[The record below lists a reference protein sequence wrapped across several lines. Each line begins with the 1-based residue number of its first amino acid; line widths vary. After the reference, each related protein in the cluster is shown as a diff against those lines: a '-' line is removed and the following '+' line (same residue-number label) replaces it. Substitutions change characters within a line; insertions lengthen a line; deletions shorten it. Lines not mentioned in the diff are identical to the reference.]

1 MLHHWDAGK
10 NKADNILIN
19 GRGRIEPDQREVNI
33 AISSDNKLPLATF
46 FVTKG
51 IRYRFRIVSP
61 GFTLCPI
68 QVSIQS
74 HSMIIIA
81 SDTAPVKPIEV
92 QALIVHPGERLVH
105 VLPKVWPSQ
114 SFYYP
119 IFCILNTM
127 NKTRS

>member
-19 GRGRIEPDQREVNI
+19 GRGRINPDQREVNI
-33 AISSDNKLPLATF
+33 AISSDNKMPLATF

-68 QVSIQS
+68 QVSIES

-92 QALIVHPGERLVH
+92 QALIIHPGERLVH
-105 VLPKVWPSQ
+105 VSYLKYGCHNVVLSH
-114 SFYYP
+114 
-119 IFCILNTM
+119 ILHSKHNE
-127 NKTRS
+127 